1 MLMKTKTTLRLI
13 LAASA
18 AVALSSCVDNYG
30 GGPGYVE
37 GYGGGGYGGGY
48 APGYVVNTLPG
59 GYEPLYYG
67 GEHYY
72 VSNGVFYRP
81 RGRGY
86 VVVERPRGYTGHGW
100 GGNGPRPGGWNGNGP
115 RPGGWNG
122 NGPRPGGWN
131 GNGPGNG
138 GGIPRPTPGNGGWN
152 GGGTPRPIPGKGGW
166 NGGNAGGSGPRP
178 IPGNGGWAGGG
189 VPHPNPG
196 AGPVVRPGTGG
207 RPAVYTQSN
216 RTPGNA
222 PKKYVKGQ
230 QPQ

>member
-1 MLMKTKTTLRLI
+1 MLMKTKTTLRWI

-115 RPGGWNG
+115 RPY
-122 NGPRPGGWN
+122 
-131 GNGPGNG
+131 PGN
-138 GGIPRPTPGNGGWN
+138 
-152 GGGTPRPIPGKGGW
+152 GGW
-166 NGGNAGGSGPRP
+166 NGGNAGGGVPRP
-178 IPGNGGWAGGG
+178 TPGNGGWAGGG
-189 VPHPNPG
+189 VPRPNPG

-207 RPAVYTQSN
+207 RPAVYTQTN